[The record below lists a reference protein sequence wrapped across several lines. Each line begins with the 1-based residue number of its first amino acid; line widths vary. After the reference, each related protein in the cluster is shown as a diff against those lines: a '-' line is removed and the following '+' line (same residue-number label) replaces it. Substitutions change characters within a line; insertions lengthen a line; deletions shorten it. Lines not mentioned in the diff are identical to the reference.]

1 MAPIPAFMSRL
12 LAPTH
17 DISNTASS
25 SSLRTG
31 SLTSRSFQSTIPV
44 TSAPPQTPITPSIAF
59 HRVAR
64 VLLEHF
70 DNKKNRAKRDDETDT
85 ETNHKRY
92 EIILPIIGG
101 CIVLWCLYSC
111 TRDHFRKGGTWKA
124 YGKLWLTGLK
134 YFLFLTILLPLTLL
148 GCVVG
153 CFSACNNSRKPK
165 PAANAANPNRV
176 GAVAPIIRNR
186 DNREPPPLNRPLM
199 PLDPVVVMPDLP
211 DQEDP
216 DAVEVLPP
224 PPPPI
229 VQKNETTAEAT
240 ETFLSSDGKNNS
252 GGSGAATRGL
262 AKGSF

>member
-1 MAPIPAFMSRL
+1 MAPIPAFKSRL
-12 LAPTH
+12 LVPTH
-17 DISNTASS
+17 DISNTA

-44 TSAPPQTPITPSIAF
+44 TSAPSHTPITPSIAF
-59 HRVAR
+59 HRVAG
-64 VLLEHF
+64 VLFEHF
-70 DNKKNRAKRDDETDT
+70 DNNKNRAKRDDETDSD
-85 ETNHKRY
+85 TNHKRY

-101 CIVLWCLYSC
+101 CVVLWFLYSW
-111 TRDHFRKGGTWKA
+111 TRNHFRRGGTWKA
-124 YGKLWLTGLK
+124 YGKAWLTGLK
-134 YFLFLTILLPLTLL
+134 YFLFFTVLLPITLL

-153 CFSACNNSRKPK
+153 CFSACNNKGKPK

-176 GAVAPIIRNR
+176 GALPRNR

-229 VQKNETTAEAT
+229 AQKNETTAEAT
-240 ETFLSSDGKNNS
+240 ETFLSSDGKNIS
-252 GGSGAATRGL
+252 SGSGL
-262 AKGSF
+262 IKGSF